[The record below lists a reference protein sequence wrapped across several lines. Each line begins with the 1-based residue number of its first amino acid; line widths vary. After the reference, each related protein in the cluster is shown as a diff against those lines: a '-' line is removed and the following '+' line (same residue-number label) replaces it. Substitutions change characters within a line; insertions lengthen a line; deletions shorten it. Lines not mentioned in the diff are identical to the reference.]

1 MTHTNQSTIH
11 SIGHGNKTIEQFIKE
26 LKKYDIE
33 YLVDVR
39 TTPYSKW
46 NPHFNQKELQYVLQD
61 NNIGYIFLG
70 DKIGGL
76 PSDKSCYTKDGKIDY
91 QLLKDKDFFKEGLS
105 RLITAN
111 TKKIKIAT
119 MCSETKP
126 EECHR
131 SKLIGKEL
139 LLINIDMKHIVNENI
154 IKSQSAIN
162 NELFGLFGSDSEF
175 NLSSKKSYNKEEK

>member
-1 MTHTNQSTIH
+1 MKKQSSSIF
-11 SIGHGNKTIEQFIKE
+11 SIGHGNKSLEDFLEE
-26 LKKYDIE
+26 LKTYKIQ
-33 YLVDVR
+33 YLIDVR

-46 NPHFNQKELQYVLQD
+46 NSHFNQNELKFYLKKH
-61 NNIGYIFLG
+61 NIGYIFLG

-91 QLLKDKDFFKEGLS
+91 ALLRDKDFFQEGID
-105 RLITAN
+105 RLISAN
-111 TKKIKIAT
+111 AKSINVAT

-139 LLINIDMKHIVNENI
+139 LQKNIDMHHIINKDELKN
-154 IKSQSAIN
+154 QSTIN
-162 NELFGLFGSDSEF
+162 NDLFGLFSNCEDF
-175 NLSSKKSYNKEEK
+175 HLSSKKSYGENK

>member
-1 MTHTNQSTIH
+1 MAKEKQSTIY
-11 SIGHGNKTIEQFIKE
+11 SIGHGNKNIEQFIDE
-26 LKKYDIE
+26 LKVYNIE

-46 NPHFNQKELQYVLQD
+46 NPHFNKNDLIYKLKEND
-61 NNIGYIFLG
+61 IGYIFLG

-76 PSDKSCYTKDGKIDY
+76 PSDKSCYTEDGKIDY
-91 QLLKDKDFFKEGLS
+91 ILLKDKEFFKEGLD
-105 RLITAN
+105 RLINAN
-111 TKKIKIAT
+111 TKNIKVAT

-139 LLINIDMKHIVNENI
+139 LLLDIDMKHILDKDKF
-154 IKSQSAIN
+154 KSQSNIN
-162 NELFGLFGSDSEF
+162 DELFGLFASNNDF
-175 NLSSKKSYNKEEK
+175 HLSSKKSYN